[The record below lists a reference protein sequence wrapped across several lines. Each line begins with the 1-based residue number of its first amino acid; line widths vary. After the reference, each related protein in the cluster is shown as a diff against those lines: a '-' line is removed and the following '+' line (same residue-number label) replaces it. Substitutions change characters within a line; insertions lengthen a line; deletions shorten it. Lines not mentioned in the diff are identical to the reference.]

1 MNKKFIILCIIIG
14 FSFSLLILFIY
25 KKNNINN
32 VEDAKIYLLQA
43 GAFKDYD
50 NAVKLTK
57 SLQTYTVIKEDML
70 YKVYVS
76 VARSKTNAEKLKVF
90 YNNMGNNIY
99 IRVQII
105 NDKKFNDILSKY
117 DELISE
123 TNDKNTLLTLSREL
137 LKKYKEM
144 E

>member
-32 VEDAKIYLLQA
+32 VEDTKIYLLQA